1 MQAVLPVKY
10 GGLRASPTRFRGM
23 GPIQNCKEPV
33 MAAKRK
39 PTQKTKNK
47 AKPAKKPAPRGRKA
61 ARKAPAKKAPGKTSR
76 REGLAVKTD
85 PALEA
90 RLRMLATKMGKD
102 LPALIVQALT
112 EFADNWEDHMQTV
125 QALKDTEDRVQLS
138 VPKE

>member
-1 MQAVLPVKY
+1 
-10 GGLRASPTRFRGM
+10 
-23 GPIQNCKEPV
+23 

-39 PTQKTKNK
+39 PAKKSKTKK
-47 AKPAKKPAPRGRKA
+47 AKPAAKPAKKAP
-61 ARKAPAKKAPGKTSR
+61 ARKPAKASAK
-76 REGLAVKTD
+76 REGLAIKTD

-102 LPALIVQALT
+102 LPAVIVQALN

-125 QALKDTEDRVQLS
+125 QALKDTEDRVHLT

>member
-1 MQAVLPVKY
+1 
-10 GGLRASPTRFRGM
+10 
-23 GPIQNCKEPV
+23 

-39 PTQKTKNK
+39 PARKAKNAK
-47 AKPAKKPAPRGRKA
+47 AKPGVRKGRAKPQ
-61 ARKAPAKKAPGKTSR
+61 ARKAPPKKAAKRASK
-76 REGLAVKTD
+76 REGLAIKTD

-125 QALKDTEDRVQLS
+125 QALKDTEDRVHLT

>member
-1 MQAVLPVKY
+1 
-10 GGLRASPTRFRGM
+10 
-23 GPIQNCKEPV
+23 

-39 PTQKTKNK
+39 PAKKTKNK
-47 AKPAKKPAPRGRKA
+47 AKPARKPAAKA
-61 ARKAPAKKAPGKTSR
+61 RAKAPAKKAPPKAPKKASKR
-76 REGLAVKTD
+76 VGLAIKTD

-125 QALKDTEDRVQLS
+125 QALKDTEDRVHLT

>member
-1 MQAVLPVKY
+1 
-10 GGLRASPTRFRGM
+10 
-23 GPIQNCKEPV
+23 

-39 PTQKTKNK
+39 AAKKTKTK
-47 AKPAKKPAPRGRKA
+47 TAKPAAKPAKKKP
-61 ARKAPAKKAPGKTSR
+61 ARKSAAR
-76 REGLAVKTD
+76 REGLHVEAD

-102 LPALIVQALT
+102 LPTVIVQALN

-125 QALKDTEDRVQLS
+125 QALKDTEDRVHLS

>member
-1 MQAVLPVKY
+1 
-10 GGLRASPTRFRGM
+10 
-23 GPIQNCKEPV
+23 

-39 PTQKTKNK
+39 PAKKTRTK
-47 AKPAKKPAPRGRKA
+47 AKPARKA
-61 ARKAPAKKAPGKTSR
+61 AAKTRAKAPARKAPKPSSK
-76 REGLAVKTD
+76 REGLAIKTD

-90 RLRMLATKMGKD
+90 RLRMLATRMGKD

-125 QALKDTEDRVQLS
+125 QALKDTEDRVHLT

>member
-1 MQAVLPVKY
+1 
-10 GGLRASPTRFRGM
+10 
-23 GPIQNCKEPV
+23 

-39 PTQKTKNK
+39 PAKKSKTKK
-47 AKPAKKPAPRGRKA
+47 AKPARKPVK
-61 ARKAPAKKAPGKTSR
+61 KAPAKKAT
-76 REGLAVKTD
+76 REGLAIKTD

-102 LPALIVQALT
+102 LPAVIVQALN

-125 QALKDTEDRVQLS
+125 QALKDTEDRVHLT